1 MWYYILIK
9 IIIKNRLIYK
19 YRFKGDD
26 IIMKKILI
34 ADDEARMRKL
44 VGDFLKKEGYEIIEA
59 EDGKKALEIFFQE
72 GDISLVILD
81 VMMPECDGWAVCR
94 KIKQESNVPVIMLTA
109 RDEESDEIFG
119 FELGADEYIKKPFSP
134 KILTSRVNVIMRRN
148 REPDNIKFM
157 DVEIDEIAHTVTI
170 AGELKE
176 MTPKEYELLIYFIK
190 NKGIM
195 LSREQILN
203 NVWGYNYFGDER
215 TVDTHVK
222 KLREKLGERAETIK
236 TIRGYGYKMEMVK

>member
-1 MWYYILIK
+1 
-9 IIIKNRLIYK
+9 
-19 YRFKGDD
+19 
-26 IIMKKILI
+26 MKKILI

-59 EDGKKALEIFFQE
+59 EDGKKAIEIFFSE
-72 GDISLVILD
+72 GDIDLVILD
-81 VMMPECDGWAVCR
+81 VMMPEYDGWAVCR
-94 KIKQESNVPVIMLTA
+94 KIKQESDISVIMLTA

-119 FELGADEYIKKPFSP
+119 FELGADEYIKKPFGP

-157 DVEIDEIAHTVTI
+157 DIEIDEAAHTVTI
-170 AGELKE
+170 AGELKD

-190 NKGIM
+190 NRGLM

-203 NVWGYNYFGDER
+203 NIWGYNYFGDER

-222 KLREKLGERAETIK
+222 KLREKLGDRSDIIK
-236 TIRGYGYKMEMVK
+236 TIRGYGYKMEMAK

>member
-1 MWYYILIK
+1 
-9 IIIKNRLIYK
+9 
-19 YRFKGDD
+19 
-26 IIMKKILI
+26 MKKILI

-59 EDGKKALEIFFQE
+59 EDGKKAIEIFFSE
-72 GDISLVILD
+72 GDIDLVILD
-81 VMMPECDGWAVCR
+81 VMMPEYDGWAVCR
-94 KIKQESNVPVIMLTA
+94 KIKQESDIPVIMLTA

-157 DVEIDEIAHTVTI
+157 DIEIDEAAHTVTI
-170 AGELKE
+170 AGELKD

-190 NKGIM
+190 NRGLM

-203 NVWGYNYFGDER
+203 NIWGYNYFGDER

-222 KLREKLGERAETIK
+222 KLREKLGDRSDIIK
-236 TIRGYGYKMEMVK
+236 TIRGYGYKMEMAK

>member
-1 MWYYILIK
+1 
-9 IIIKNRLIYK
+9 
-19 YRFKGDD
+19 
-26 IIMKKILI
+26 MKKILI

-94 KIKQESNVPVIMLTA
+94 KIKQDSDVPVIMLTA

-170 AGELKE
+170 SGELKE

>member
-1 MWYYILIK
+1 
-9 IIIKNRLIYK
+9 
-19 YRFKGDD
+19 
-26 IIMKKILI
+26 MKKILI

-59 EDGKKALEIFFQE
+59 EDGKKAIEIFFSE
-72 GDISLVILD
+72 GDIDLVILD
-81 VMMPECDGWAVCR
+81 VMMPEYDGWAVCR
-94 KIKQESNVPVIMLTA
+94 KIKQESDISVIMLTA

-157 DVEIDEIAHTVTI
+157 DIEIDEAAHTVTI
-170 AGELKE
+170 AGELKD

-190 NKGIM
+190 NRGLM

-203 NVWGYNYFGDER
+203 NIWGYNYFGDER

-222 KLREKLGERAETIK
+222 KLREKLGDRSDIIK
-236 TIRGYGYKMEMVK
+236 TIRGYGYKMEMAK

>member
-9 IIIKNRLIYK
+9 IIIKKILIYK
-19 YRFKGDD
+19 DRFKGDD

-170 AGELKE
+170 AGDLKE

-236 TIRGYGYKMEMVK
+236 TIRGYGYKMEMLK

>member
-1 MWYYILIK
+1 
-9 IIIKNRLIYK
+9 
-19 YRFKGDD
+19 
-26 IIMKKILI
+26 MKKILI

-94 KIKQESNVPVIMLTA
+94 KIKQDSDVPVIMLTA

-170 AGELKE
+170 SGELKE

-236 TIRGYGYKMEMVK
+236 TIIGYGYKMEMVK

>member
-1 MWYYILIK
+1 
-9 IIIKNRLIYK
+9 
-19 YRFKGDD
+19 
-26 IIMKKILI
+26 MKKILI

-59 EDGKKALEIFFQE
+59 EDGKKALEIFFQTD
-72 GDISLVILD
+72 DISLVILD
-81 VMMPECDGWAVCR
+81 VMMPEYDGWTVCR
-94 KIKQESNVPVIMLTA
+94 KIKQESKVPVIMLTA
-109 RDEESDEIFG
+109 RDDESDEIFG

-134 KILTSRVNVIMRRN
+134 KILVSRVNVIMRRN
-148 REPDNIKFM
+148 REPNNIKFM
-157 DVEIDEIAHTVTI
+157 DIEIDEAAHTVAI
-170 AGELKE
+170 AGEMKE

-190 NKGIM
+190 NRGLM

-222 KLREKLGERAETIK
+222 KLREKLEERADAIK
-236 TIRGYGYKMEMVK
+236 TIRGYGYKMEMIK

>member
-1 MWYYILIK
+1 
-9 IIIKNRLIYK
+9 
-19 YRFKGDD
+19 
-26 IIMKKILI
+26 MKKILI

-44 VGDFLKKEGYEIIEA
+44 VGDFLKKEGYQIIEA
-59 EDGKKALEIFFQE
+59 EDGKKALEIFFQTE
-72 GDISLVILD
+72 DISLVILD
-81 VMMPECDGWAVCR
+81 VMMPEYDGWTVCR
-94 KIKQESNVPVIMLTA
+94 KIKQESNIPVIMLTA

-148 REPDNIKFM
+148 KEPNNIKFM
-157 DVEIDEIAHTVTI
+157 DIEIDEAAHTVTI

-190 NKGIM
+190 NRGIM

-222 KLREKLGERAETIK
+222 KLREKLGDRADIIK
-236 TIRGYGYKMEMVK
+236 TIRGYGYKMEMIK

>member
-9 IIIKNRLIYK
+9 IIIKKILIYK
-19 YRFKGDD
+19 DRFKGDD

-170 AGELKE
+170 AGDLKE

-195 LSREQILN
+195 LSRELILN

-236 TIRGYGYKMEMVK
+236 TIRGYGYKMEMLK